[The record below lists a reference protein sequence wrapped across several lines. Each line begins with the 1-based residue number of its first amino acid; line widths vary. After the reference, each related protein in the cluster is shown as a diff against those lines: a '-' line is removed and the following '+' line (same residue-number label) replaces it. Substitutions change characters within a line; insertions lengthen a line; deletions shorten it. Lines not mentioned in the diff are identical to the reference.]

1 MYKVQLLAKEDYEI
15 KSIEDKS
22 LLQAVNVF
30 DGWLKEDA
38 FDGEVLLLW
47 DNDNLIKKI
56 NVRKKSDWRHG
67 ETYNDIVDG
76 FTENAPKPG
85 MISWKPRNGFSFAPG
100 YKIYAPPER
109 RIASL

>member
-76 FTENAPKPG
+76 FTENWFKKD
-85 MISWKPRNGFSFAPG
+85 IRKWQK
-100 YKIYAPPER
+100 KIANC
-109 RIASL
+109 

>member
-22 LLQAVNVF
+22 MLQAVNVF
-30 DGWLKEDA
+30 DVWLKEDA

-47 DNDNLIKKI
+47 DNDNLIKEI

-67 ETYNDIVDG
+67 ETYKDIDEE
-76 FTENAPKPG
+76 FFKKD
-85 MISWKPRNGFSFAPG
+85 IRKWQK
-100 YKIYAPPER
+100 K
-109 RIASL
+109 IASC